1 MIGMLSPDEYYARIP
16 NWDQTYHIGQLF
28 WTSPLYLFGDPWP
41 HLLRSSYNQTTR
53 NYDYRVSPMQ
63 QSGEFD
69 TPQEPNRALQIRSD
83 ERAVIIAAKR
93 SPVILLSKP
102 VTTWSDSGRNQ
113 YESFLVAPMYSLRNY
128 SDSFI
133 ERVKGY
139 VYEQFFYLPPDGN
152 NRIIES
158 FVRLDR
164 IQAIHKNLLKH
175 RREMLS
181 EDAQT
186 LLQYWIRVYL
196 GEDLESVDDTL
207 FQYREGAIAGLRG
220 KGLMP

>member
-1 MIGMLSPDEYYARIP
+1 MLLPPGEYYTRIP
-16 NWDQTYHIGQLF
+16 NWDQTYHIGRIF
-28 WTSPLYLFGDPWP
+28 WTSPLYLFGERWP
-41 HLLRSSYNQTTR
+41 YLLRSNYNQVTR

-63 QSGEFD
+63 QTGEFD
-69 TPQEPNRALQIRSD
+69 THQEPNYTLRLGSD

-93 SPVILLSKP
+93 RPVILLSKP
-102 VTTWSDSGRNQ
+102 VALWSDSGRNQ
-113 YESFLVAPMYSLRNY
+113 DESFLVAPMYSLRNY
-128 SDSFI
+128 SEPFI
-133 ERVKGY
+133 ERIKGY
-139 VYEQFFYLPPDGN
+139 VYEQFFYLPPGGN

-164 IQAIHKNLLKH
+164 IQAIHKDLLEH

-181 EDAQT
+181 DDAQT
-186 LLQYWIRVYL
+186 LLQFWIRVYL

-207 FQYREGAIAGLRG
+207 FQYREGAIAELRD